1 MSTAP
6 FSASR
11 RRALVLG
18 AAIVLLHWLAL
29 LWFGAQITA
38 PRERWFDRQPATL
51 VARLLAAEPA
61 APPPPPTPVRKAT
74 PRPKHAAPPPPE
86 PPADAQAEPAPA
98 THASPDAAAPVDLAS
113 TDAVAA
119 AAIASGGPGAGNGP
133 ADAPGGPQPAP
144 PAAPAAPEPRRYRVD
159 LPPSADITLDV
170 ARLDADGTRW
180 SGEALL
186 SWKRNDERYRI
197 EVEAGLR
204 VVFARVNLVVLTSEG
219 AVTEA
224 GLAPLIM
231 TEKRRGRA
239 LTATHF
245 NRQGAGTITFSGS
258 QNSYALAPGAQDKAS
273 LPLQLAAI
281 ARGDPA
287 QLSGDIEIQVGE
299 DRDASVFRFVVLG
312 QEQLDTR
319 VGKLQTWHLSRPP
332 KPGSYN
338 SRLDIWLAPG
348 RGWYPVQIRNTEA
361 SGAVT
366 TQTVNNIVMTDTGS

>member
-1 MSTAP
+1 
-6 FSASR
+6 
-11 RRALVLG
+11 
-18 AAIVLLHWLAL
+18 
-29 LWFGAQITA
+29 
-38 PRERWFDRQPATL
+38 
-51 VARLLAAEPA
+51 
-61 APPPPPTPVRKAT
+61 
-74 PRPKHAAPPPPE
+74 
-86 PPADAQAEPAPA
+86 
-98 THASPDAAAPVDLAS
+98 VDLAS